1 MAQKVSK
8 GKGVA
13 SSSHGRTRSIMSQE
27 APNKDPSIQP
37 QPPRRYGLCR
47 VTEQEVARWALH
59 QQYGYHVS
67 FPYAHISR
75 KARIWLIKFCGC
87 LVPEKLVTH
96 VMRERVCLVY
106 AFMIGMLVNVGV
118 IIKDVL
124 RRERVKKGERFSFG
138 GLLTRF
144 LRGNQIN
151 KEMVDYRPRY
161 DPHRIDVKKT
171 VWSYA
176 VYW

>member
-37 QPPRRYGLCR
+37 QPPRRWAHVGHGQEDPPPR
-47 VTEQEVARWALH
+47 EQFDILSVAQVDHNWAL
-59 QQYGYHVS
+59 
-67 FPYAHISR
+67 
-75 KARIWLIKFCGC
+75 
-87 LVPEKLVTH
+87 T
-96 VMRERVCLVY
+96 
-106 AFMIGMLVNVGV
+106 MIR
-118 IIKDVL
+118 DVL
-124 RRERVKKGERFSFG
+124 KGKGEERGKIQFKGVSYW
-138 GLLTRF
+138 RF
-144 LRGNQIN
+144 LRRNQIN